1 MIQKK
6 QIDYYHTNGFLVVED
21 LIPKDTLQK
30 LQKTTQEFVSKS
42 APKKHNDDIYD
53 LSDDHSEKNPKLR
66 RLAADLSA
74 MF

>member
-42 APKKHNDDIYD
+42 APKKHNDFDVLALLIN
-53 LSDDHSEKNPKLR
+53 LICKKNGQR
-66 RLAADLSA
+66 N
-74 MF
+74 